1 MSRTLQAPK
10 PKKRTVQQLAA
21 ELDRLR
27 ERVEDLEDLRDLRA
41 AVRRN
46 GEKKLIPWTKVKSE
60 LGVD

>member
-1 MSRTLQAPK
+1 MPRVKDAPK
-10 PKKRTVQQLAA
+10 RKRTVDELAVEVDA
-21 ELDRLR
+21 LR
-27 ERVEDLEDLRDLRA
+27 ARIEDLEDLRDLRA

>member
-1 MSRTLQAPK
+1 MPRAKEAPK
-10 PKKRTVQQLAA
+10 RKRTVDELAVEVDA
-21 ELDRLR
+21 LR

>member
-1 MSRTLQAPK
+1 MPRTKEAPK
-10 PKKRTVQQLAA
+10 RKRTVHELAV
-21 ELDRLR
+21 EVDGLR
-27 ERVEDLEDLRDLRA
+27 ARIEDLEDLRDLRA